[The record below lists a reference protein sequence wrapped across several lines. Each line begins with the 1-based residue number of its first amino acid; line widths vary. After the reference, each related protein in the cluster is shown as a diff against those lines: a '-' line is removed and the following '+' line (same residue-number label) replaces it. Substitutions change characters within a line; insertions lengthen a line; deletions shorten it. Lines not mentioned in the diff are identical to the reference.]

1 MKKNSAEAKAWG
13 AKMKRSRNNKTK
25 IKDIPSLLRF
35 VKSETKKSKRRK

>member
-25 IKDIPSLLRF
+25 SPFYFL
-35 VKSETKKSKRRK
+35 KKVKRRK

>member
-25 IKDIPSLLRF
+25 SPFQFIL
-35 VKSETKKSKRRK
+35 KKARGRK